1 MIFDVLLVNGRNVL
15 RESLLDRLTYAQNE
29 IVKPFQRL
37 YGRGGEDPAPPPY
50 PFEVNVK
57 KMWKPY
63 GIAEI
68 LQKEIPQLRH
78 ENDGLIFTPVVD
90 PYQAGTCER
99 LLKWKPSE
107 LNTVDFKLCIDH
119 DQSSEEERYALLVGT
134 RGGEHRHFAF
144 HRPDKALD
152 SLDGRIIE
160 CRCVPHAEEGAPP
173 TWQFVRVRADKIMAN
188 NERVVDKI
196 INSIRDNVT
205 SEELI
210 ARIPA
215 IHRAWKAREK
225 LASSSSSSASRPSE
239 APPPKRGR
247 TE

>member
-1 MIFDVLLVNGRNVL
+1 MIFDVLLVNGRSVL
-15 RESLLDRLTYAQNE
+15 RESLLSRLTYAQNE
-29 IVKPFQRL
+29 VVRPFQRV
-37 YGRGGEDPAPPPY
+37 YGEENLLAPSSPPPY
-50 PFEVNVK
+50 PFEVSVK

-78 ENDGLIFTPVVD
+78 ENDGLIFTPVAD

-107 LNTVDFKLCIDH
+107 LNTVDFKLSIDR
-119 DQSSEEERYALLVGT
+119 DRPAEEQYALLVGT
-134 RGGEHRHFAF
+134 RGGEHRRFAL

-152 SLDGRIIE
+152 SLDGQIVE
-160 CRCVPHAEEGAPP
+160 CRCVPHAEGGGGAP

-188 NERVVDKI
+188 NERVVEKI
-196 INSIRDNVT
+196 ISSIRDNVT

-215 IHRAWKAREK
+215 IHRAWKARE
-225 LASSSSSSASRPSE
+225 AAARAQPSRPVE
-239 APPPKRGR
+239 APSSKRAR